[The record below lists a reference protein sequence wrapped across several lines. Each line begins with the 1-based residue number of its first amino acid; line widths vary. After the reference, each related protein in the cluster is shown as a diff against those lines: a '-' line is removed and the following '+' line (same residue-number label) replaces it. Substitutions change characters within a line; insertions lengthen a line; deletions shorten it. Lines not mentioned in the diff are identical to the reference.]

1 MDNQDS
7 DDDDDD
13 DPSKWQRCYDHKVQG
28 WVRLEDMG
36 VQRPAGCGAAAV
48 GTYLY
53 AWGGE
58 DLEEADPPREPGCM
72 SMHNMA
78 SRRLAEVSGPPRA
91 LDWCAGVAC
100 DGCVY
105 SLGGYDYALRSSVAD
120 MYIYNPDIGG
130 WGAGPTLPSAV

>member
-1 MDNQDS
+1 MMTMMMTPQS
-7 DDDDDD
+7 GSAAMT
-13 DPSKWQRCYDHKVQG
+13 PRSRV
-28 WVRLEDMG
+28 
-36 VQRPAGCGAAAV
+36 GCGWRIWVCSGLLDAV
-48 GTYLY
+48 LLLWAPTCTPG
-53 AWGGE
+53 GGE